1 MPVQTHSR
9 PELKAPVQFLLSEIV
24 PAVKSGGQVP
34 LVDLVEAVAGDRL
47 SDKVRKQIQERGSAS
62 FRVAEGGEG
71 SYFENEGPAIK
82 IALKRFDIKIPR
94 RVSGYSR
101 LVDDGVVLRFE
112 GSETLSA
119 TKLFFSV
126 KLESLE
132 VTSRRIYI
140 DMEGDT
146 FDQSYELG

>member
-1 MPVQTHSR
+1 MACQTHSR
-9 PELKAPVQFLLSEIV
+9 PELKAPVQLLLSEVV

-47 SDKVRKQIQERGSAS
+47 NDKVRKQIQARGNATFHVVST
-62 FRVAEGGEG
+62 GEG
-71 SYFENEGPAIK
+71 SLFENEGPPVK
-82 IALKRFDIKIPR
+82 IAMKRFDIKIPR
-94 RVSGYSR
+94 RVAGNSR

-112 GSETLSA
+112 GHETLSA

-146 FDQSYELG
+146 FDQRYELG

>member
-9 PELKAPVQFLLSEIV
+9 PDLKAPVQFLLSEIV
-24 PAVKSGGQVP
+24 PAVESGGQVP
-34 LVDLVEAVAGDRL
+34 LVNLVEAVAGDRL
-47 SDKVRKQIQERGSAS
+47 SDKVRKEIEARGSAS
-62 FRVAEGGEG
+62 FTVAPGGEG
-71 SYFENEGPAIK
+71 SYFENEGPRIK

>member
-1 MPVQTHSR
+1 MPIQTHSR
-9 PELKAPVQFLLSEIV
+9 PELRGPVKLLLSEII

-47 SDKVRKQIQERGSAS
+47 TDKMRKQIEARGSAT
-62 FRVAEGGEG
+62 FRVASSGEG
-71 SYFENEGPAIK
+71 STFENEGPPIK
-82 IALKRFDIKIPR
+82 IALRKFDIKIPR
-94 RVSGYSR
+94 RVAGRAR
-101 LVDDGVVLRFE
+101 LVDDGVVLRFD

-119 TKLFFSV
+119 AKLFFSV

-132 VTSRRIYI
+132 VTSRRIYV

-146 FDQSYELG
+146 FDQWYELS